1 MTVEYDG
8 TEFSGFQEQRGQ
20 EVRTVQGT
28 LQTAIEQLTGERVVV
43 AGAGRTD
50 AGVHALG
57 QVIHFDTA
65 AAIPVERW
73 PYALNSALPP
83 DVAIVAASWAPAGF
97 HARYSAVRKVYR
109 YTIIDRPQR
118 SPLWRRQA
126 HWIGAP
132 LDAAAMAEAAAHLV
146 GRHDFTAF
154 AGAGRPVR
162 SAVRTLFELTV
173 CRSDERVE
181 VTAAADGFL
190 YRMVRSIV
198 GCLIEVGL
206 GRWEPDRVARVLASR
221 RRAAVATTAPACG
234 LCLVRVEYA
243 PGAD

>member
-8 TEFSGFQEQRGQ
+8 TEFHGFQEQRA

-28 LQTAIEQLTGERVVV
+28 LQVAIGQLTGERAVV

-65 AAIPVERW
+65 SAIPVERW
-73 PYALNSALPP
+73 PHALNSALPP
-83 DVAIVAASWAPAGF
+83 DVAVVAASLAPPGF

-109 YTIIDRPQR
+109 YTIVDRPQR

-126 HWIGAP
+126 HWIGAS
-132 LDAAAMAEAAAHLV
+132 LDAAAMAEAAAYLL
-146 GRHDFTAF
+146 GRRDFTAF

-162 SAVRTLFELTV
+162 SAVRTLYELTV
-173 CRSDERVE
+173 RRARERID

-190 YRMVRSIV
+190 YRMARSIV

-206 GRWEPDRVARVLASR
+206 GRWEPDRVARVLESR
-221 RRAAVATTAPACG
+221 QRAAVATTAPACG
-234 LCLVRVEYA
+234 LCLVRVEY
-243 PGAD
+243 PKGAD